1 VVYAAG
7 SAGIVLDTGKVAAA
21 AAFAHASERAGGF
34 AELSCAEGTLLPALR
49 EKNFGAGLGH
59 RRARLLGGDW
69 GVSWLPR
76 SPKPDKLLKNPCR
89 QQEGA

>member
-1 VVYAAG
+1 MRSGSDAGEEERAAG

-49 EKNFGAGLGH
+49 G
-59 RRARLLGGDW
+59 
-69 GVSWLPR
+69 
-76 SPKPDKLLKNPCR
+76 
-89 QQEGA
+89 